1 MCCLLFGC
9 RSPSFVH
16 FQCVRRSPPAH
27 SPAPQE
33 RCERVWAGELLPEI
47 GPFRCSVLA
56 QYSRLQRQNQG
67 GTGLDFQQGNI
78 NTAPL
83 HSTYCKK
90 SPVVFGTF
98 GFCNA
103 YFVLFFRLC
112 KFWRCRTSA
121 AGRKNSRHS
130 MHHLSI
136 MVTRKLQF
144 VSRIA
149 QILCFSFYHIAQK
162 TSNKTAKTADIDKI
176 HSKK

>member
-1 MCCLLFGC
+1 MCFWCRGC
-9 RSPSFVH
+9 FCAVCCSVAVRHHLYIFNA
-16 FQCVRRSPPAH
+16 CVDLRLRIAQLRKNVAIVCGQGNCCHKSA
-27 SPAPQE
+27 
-33 RCERVWAGELLPEI
+33 
-47 GPFRCSVLA
+47 PFRCSVLA

-90 SPVVFGTF
+90 NPVVFGTF

-121 AGRKNSRHS
+121 AGRKNSRHI

-136 MVTRKLQF
+136 MMTRKLQF

-149 QILCFSFYHIAQK
+149 QKLCFSF
-162 TSNKTAKTADIDKI
+162 
-176 HSKK
+176 